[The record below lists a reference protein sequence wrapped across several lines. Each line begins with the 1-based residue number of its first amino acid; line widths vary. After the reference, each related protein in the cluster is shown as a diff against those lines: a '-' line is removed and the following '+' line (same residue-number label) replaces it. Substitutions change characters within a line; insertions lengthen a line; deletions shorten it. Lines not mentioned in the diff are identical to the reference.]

1 MDRESLKRRVR
12 EAIAE
17 HGPAA
22 VRVAQQIL
30 DRPETGFREENT
42 ARLVAE
48 WFDGLGLPYRTGL
61 ALTGVRA
68 DIQGGGSGPT
78 VAVMGELD
86 SLIVPGHPHADPGT
100 AAAHACGHH
109 AQIGMMLA
117 VAAAL
122 NEPDIKAELNGRVA
136 MMAVPAEEFIEIEFR
151 QGLVDQGKLE
161 FMGGKAELVKLGEFD
176 DVDISMLTHSNS
188 NPPDGLIAVGATNN
202 GVLAKTVH
210 FIGVSAHA
218 GGAPEHGVN
227 ALKAAML
234 AMNAIDANRET
245 FRDADSIRVHPIITK
260 GGDVVNAVPAD
271 VRMEMFVRGRTL
283 EAIDDASRKVDRAL
297 KAGALAMGAKVE
309 ITNIPS
315 YLPIRNDEGLTA
327 LYRANAEAVVGAENV
342 TNATPRGGST
352 DMGDISHLMP
362 AIQPYAKGASGISH
376 GANFLIDDYQAGVLD
391 PATIMALTVADLL
404 ADGAAGASQVIAASS
419 PDLTKESYLELLRS
433 FGKTEVF
440 DGGA

>member
-1 MDRESLKRRVR
+1 MDREALKSRVR
-12 EAIAE
+12 EAVAE
-17 HGPAA
+17 HGPGA

-30 DRPETGFREENT
+30 ERPETGFREENT

-48 WFDGLGLPYRTGL
+48 WFQGLGLPHRTGL

-68 DIQGGGSGPT
+68 DIQGGGTGPT

-86 SLIVPGHPHADPGT
+86 SLVVPGHPHADADT
-100 AAAHACGHH
+100 SAAHACGHH

-117 VAAAL
+117 VGAAL
-122 NEPDIKAELNGRVA
+122 NEPDIKAALHGNIA
-136 MMAVPAEEFIEIEFR
+136 LMAVPAEEFIEIEFR
-151 QGLVDQGKLE
+151 QGLVAQGKLE

-176 DVDISMLTHSNS
+176 DVDLSMLTHSNS

-202 GVLAKTVH
+202 GVLAKTVR

-218 GGAPEHGVN
+218 GGAPERGVN

-260 GGDVVNAVPAD
+260 GGDVVNAVPSD
-271 VRMEMFVRGRTL
+271 VRMEMFVRGRSL

-297 KAGALAMGAKVE
+297 KAGALALGARVE

-315 YLPIRNDEGLTA
+315 YLPIRNDDGLTA
-327 LYRANAEAVVGAENV
+327 MYRANAESVVGVENV
-342 TNATPRGGST
+342 TTATPRGGST

-362 AIQPYAKGASGISH
+362 TIQPYAKGASGISH
-376 GANFLIDDYQAGVLD
+376 GADFLIHDYQAGVLD

-404 ADGAAGASQVIAASS
+404 ADGATGASQVIGAST
-419 PDLTKESYLELLRS
+419 PNLTKDRYLELLRS
-433 FGKTEVF
+433 FDNTEVF
-440 DGGA
+440 EGGE